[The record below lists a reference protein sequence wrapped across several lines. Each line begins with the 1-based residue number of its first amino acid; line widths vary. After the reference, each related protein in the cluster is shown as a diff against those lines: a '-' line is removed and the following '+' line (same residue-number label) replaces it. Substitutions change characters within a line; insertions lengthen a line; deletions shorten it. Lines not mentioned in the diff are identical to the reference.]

1 MKYYKKMNSPL
12 GVLTLIEEDNYL
24 TEIRF
29 ENEVVNLDN
38 TINKDTLILNK
49 TEKELNEYFNK
60 SRKTFDIPL
69 KPKGT
74 KFQLKDWEE
83 LSKIPYGKLC
93 TYKDIAMKINCPRG
107 YRAVGLA
114 NNKNPIPI
122 IIPCHRVIGSNK
134 KLVGYSSGLHIKE
147 YLINLERS

>member
-29 ENEVVNLDN
+29 ENEVVNLEN
-38 TINKDTLILNK
+38 AINKDTLILNK

-93 TYKDIAMKINCPRG
+93 TYKDIAIKINCPKG

>member
-38 TINKDTLILNK
+38 AINKDTLILNK

-83 LSKIPYGKLC
+83 LSKISYGKLC
-93 TYKDIAMKINCPRG
+93 TYKDIAIKINCPKG

>member
-29 ENEVVNLDN
+29 ENEVVNLEN
-38 TINKDTLILNK
+38 AINKDTLILNK

-69 KPKGT
+69 NPKGT

-93 TYKDIAMKINCPRG
+93 TYKDIAIKINCPKG

>member
-38 TINKDTLILNK
+38 AINKDTLILNK

-93 TYKDIAMKINCPRG
+93 TYKDIAIKINCPKG

>member
-29 ENEVVNLDN
+29 ENEVVNLDSA
-38 TINKDTLILNK
+38 INKDTLILNK

-93 TYKDIAMKINCPRG
+93 TYKDIAIKINCPKG